1 MISNSTAPG
10 FSHAL
15 FRTRF
20 RRSGLTLACAL
31 GVAALSVNPSVLGAG
46 PVVIKKAVP
55 AVKTLTLEEAVQL
68 ALRQNPDVRRA
79 KQEIE
84 RTRGVVIEVRAQA
97 LPLVAATSSYTQQD
111 RNLLESGG
119 QSSSASGVTGEN
131 GQIVQSSSGGSSS
144 GAHDKSWRV
153 AIEAKQVLYAGGQVR
168 AALNIAKLTQ
178 ESSFYTLRDTL
189 DRVITQVRQQF
200 YAVLLNRS
208 LIVVQEESIKLLE
221 SQLADQR
228 SRFDAGTVPR
238 FNVLR
243 AEVELAN
250 VVPELIRAR
259 NNLLI
264 AQLQLAKT
272 LALEPAGSPE
282 VAPVNARGELRG
294 DGMPLALG
302 QALAQ
307 AKARRASLK
316 VQRQNLLLEAEQI
329 KVALA
334 GYKPRVSANAG
345 YELQNSRLSQDLD
358 ETVNGWFFGFQGS
371 WNIFD
376 GLETHGK
383 VIQAKARLE
392 SARVNYLDSVQQVEL
407 EVQQAFAKVNEAR
420 QLIASQGKTIEQ
432 AQEALRLAQ
441 ERLDAG
447 AGTQLEVLD
456 ARTALTRSQVTELQA
471 RYDYNFA
478 KAEYDRAT
486 ASDTQYQ
493 ETFDDPLVRKGKR
506 GAFKSV
512 R

>member
-1 MISNSTAPG
+1 M
-10 FSHAL
+10 
-15 FRTRF
+15 
-20 RRSGLTLACAL
+20 
-31 GVAALSVNPSVLGAG
+31 
-46 PVVIKKAVP
+46 
-55 AVKTLTLEEAVQL
+55 
-68 ALRQNPDVRRA
+68 RRA
-79 KQEIE
+79 RQEIE

-97 LPLVAATSSYTQQD
+97 LPLVAATSTYNQQD
-111 RNLLESGG
+111 RRLLQTGGAGGGGQVTTTNGQTVATSGG
-119 QSSSASGVTGEN
+119 GGGGV
-131 GQIVQSSSGGSSS
+131 GGR
-144 GAHDKSWRV
+144 DKSWRV
-153 AIEAKQVLYAGGQVR
+153 AIEAKQVLYAGGQVK

-178 ESSFYTLRDTL
+178 DSSFYTLRDTV

-200 YAVLLNRS
+200 YAILLNRS
-208 LIVVQEESIKLLE
+208 LILVQEESIKLLE

-228 SRFDAGTVPR
+228 SRFSAGTVPR

-272 LALEPAGSPE
+272 LALEPSGSPAE
-282 VAPVNARGELRG
+282 APVDVKGVLLG
-294 DGMPLALG
+294 DGAPLGLSEALT
-302 QALAQ
+302 Q

-334 GYKPRVSANAG
+334 GYRPRVNASAG
-345 YELQNSRLSQDLD
+345 YELQNSRLSDDLTD
-358 ETVNGWFFGFQGS
+358 TINGWFFGFQGS
-371 WNIFD
+371 WNLFD

-383 VIQAKARLE
+383 VVQAKARLE
-392 SARVNYLDSVQQVEL
+392 SARVNYMDSVQQVEL

-432 AQEALRLAQ
+432 ALRLAQ

-471 RYDYNFA
+471 RYDYNVA

-486 ASDTQYQ
+486 ASDTQYS
-493 ETFDDPLVRKGKR
+493 ETFDDPLTRKKR
-506 GAFKSV
+506 PASGSFKST

>member
-1 MISNSTAPG
+1 MKSFLRTLSG
-10 FSHAL
+10 FPAVC
-15 FRTRF
+15 
-20 RRSGLTLACAL
+20 TLAA
-31 GVAALSVNPSVLGAG
+31 AALLCSSASGVV
-46 PVVIKKAVP
+46 PVKKALP
-55 AVKTLTLEEAVQL
+55 AVKTLTLDEAVQI
-68 ALRQNPDVRRA
+68 ALRQNPDIRRA

-119 QSSSASGVTGEN
+119 QSSSISSVTGESSGTAQSSN
-131 GQIVQSSSGGSSS
+131 AASSSGGSSAGS
-144 GAHDKSWRV
+144 HDKSWRV

-178 ESSFYTLRDTL
+178 ESSFYTLRDTV

-272 LALEPAGSPE
+272 LALEPAGSPD
-282 VAPVNARGELRG
+282 VAPVNARGELLG
-294 DGMPLALG
+294 NGAPLPLG
-302 QALAQ
+302 QALAH
-307 AKARRASLK
+307 AKAQRASLK

-334 GYKPRVSANAG
+334 GYKPRVTANAG

-358 ETVNGWFFGFQGS
+358 DTVNGWFFGFQGT

-383 VIQAKARLE
+383 VIQARARLE

-432 AQEALRLAQ
+432 AQEALRLAR

-478 KAEYDRAT
+478 KAEYDRAA

-493 ETFDDPLVRKGKR
+493 ETFDDPLTRKGKPN
-506 GAFKSV
+506 AFKSV